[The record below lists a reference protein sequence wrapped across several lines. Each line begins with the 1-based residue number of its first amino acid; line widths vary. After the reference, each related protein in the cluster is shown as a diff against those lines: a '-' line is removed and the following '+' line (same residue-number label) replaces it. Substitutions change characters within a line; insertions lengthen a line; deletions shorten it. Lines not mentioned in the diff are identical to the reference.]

1 VIVPQYLILN
11 LTYFMKALHEL
22 LKKDQSTSNQYPLFS
37 KLKEIKLSK
46 TMVERNHNVPLVY
59 SDSSEE
65 EDNSIS

>member
-1 VIVPQYLILN
+1 
-11 LTYFMKALHEL
+11 MKALHEL